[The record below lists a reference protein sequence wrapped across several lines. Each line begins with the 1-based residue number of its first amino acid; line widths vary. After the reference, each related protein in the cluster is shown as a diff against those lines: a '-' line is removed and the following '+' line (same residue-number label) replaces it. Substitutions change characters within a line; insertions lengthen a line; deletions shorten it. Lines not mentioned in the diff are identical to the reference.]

1 MTPFIRWGDYTA
13 IQGVMYRLQGQGV
26 ELCIYEPE
34 LHETEFHDLPVV
46 KDFNQFTAEA
56 DVIIANRMGEELQAV
71 ADKVYTRDL
80 FGKD

>member
-1 MTPFIRWGDYTA
+1 
-13 IQGVMYRLQGQGV
+13 MYRLQGQGV

-34 LHETEFHDLPVV
+34 LQQTEFHDLSVIQ
-46 KDFNQFTAEA
+46 DFNQFTSEV
-56 DVIIANRMGEELQAV
+56 DVIIANRMVEELQAV